1 MTRRKERH
9 RNWMKGAMVG
19 VDERLK
25 KRGYFVPCQSGER
38 RFVLSISL
46 LLTFVDCEAGL
57 LFYILI

>member
-1 MTRRKERH
+1 
-9 RNWMKGAMVG
+9 MKGAMVG

>member
-1 MTRRKERH
+1 MTRREVLKLDE
-9 RNWMKGAMVG
+9 GAMTG

-25 KRGYFVPCQSGER
+25 KRGYFVPCQSGEKKGL
-38 RFVLSISL
+38 FFL